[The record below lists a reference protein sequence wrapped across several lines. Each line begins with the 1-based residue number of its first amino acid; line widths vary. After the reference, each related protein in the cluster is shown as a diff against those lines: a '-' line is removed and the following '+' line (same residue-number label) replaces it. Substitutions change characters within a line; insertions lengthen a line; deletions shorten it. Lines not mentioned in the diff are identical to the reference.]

1 VTALAGGASTAT
13 LFAAAGWAG
22 TILSDR
28 LYGGL
33 QPEDDGPPP
42 VAVARW
48 VFVAGAAAI
57 GLVAGLHDLPLW
69 QIAIVAIVV
78 ACLTGGAATDV
89 RVGLIPNLFTLGPL
103 VLVLSIAVARHD
115 LAPLWGALAGLLPFA
130 ALALASRGRGMGWGD
145 VKLAALG
152 GALVGMAGIFLAVVV
167 AATAAYAVA
176 RAAGRLRQ
184 PIAFGPYLA
193 ASIGAVLSF
202 GTAW

>member
-1 VTALAGGASTAT
+1 MTALATGVAVAS

-22 TILSDR
+22 TMLSER

-33 QPEDDGPPP
+33 QPECDGPAP

-48 VFVAGAAAI
+48 VFVAGAAGIGFVTGMHELPAWQLALLAI
-57 GLVAGLHDLPLW
+57 AVT
-69 QIAIVAIVV
+69 
-78 ACLTGGAATDV
+78 CLAGGAATDV
-89 RVGLIPNLFTLGPL
+89 RVGLIPNWFTVGPL
-103 VLVLSIAVARHD
+103 VLVLAIAAARHD
-115 LAPLWGALAGLLPFA
+115 LAPPLGALAGLLPFA

-152 GALVGMAGIFLAVVV
+152 GALVGTAGIFLAVAV
-167 AATAAYAVA
+167 AAAAAYAVA
-176 RAAGRLRQ
+176 RAGGRLRQ

-193 ASIGAVLSF
+193 ASIGAVLSL